1 MEIALSHGVAR
12 AAVVA
17 FGVDSIT
24 AWLTQASDGAKS
36 GRGKVVSVTSEFKTK
51 KCKTESCP
59 GFDFSTLGFLIRRL
73 PGGVIG
79 NTGGFGPP
87 IPGSS
92 PGRVDK
98 WF

>member
-1 MEIALSHGVAR
+1 MIKYKIENIK
-12 AAVVA
+12 
-17 FGVDSIT
+17 D
-24 AWLTQASDGAKS
+24 K
-36 GRGKVVSVTSEFKTK
+36 
-51 KCKTESCP
+51 
-59 GFDFSTLGFLIRRL
+59 RL

-98 WF
+98 KLKT

>member
-1 MEIALSHGVAR
+1 LKIINE
-12 AAVVA
+12 
-17 FGVDSIT
+17 
-24 AWLTQASDGAKS
+24 
-36 GRGKVVSVTSEFKTK
+36 
-51 KCKTESCP
+51 
-59 GFDFSTLGFLIRRL
+59 RL

-98 WF
+98 KIKNKKSKIKDKEVWRKELR